1 MDKRHL
7 IAKRAARYFQSGD
20 VVNLGIG
27 IPSLCGNYAE
37 PGVLFQAENGF
48 IGVGATA
55 EGSVSYTHLTLP
67 TN

>member
-1 MDKRHL
+1 MDNRHF
-7 IAKRAARYFQSGD
+7 IAQSCGRGISSSGD

-37 PGVLFQAENGF
+37 SGVLFQTENGF

-55 EGSVSYTHLTLP
+55 QERSMISDRLL
-67 TN
+67 

>member
-27 IPSLCGNYAE
+27 IPSLCGN
-37 PGVLFQAENGF
+37 L
-48 IGVGATA
+48 
-55 EGSVSYTHLTLP
+55 
-67 TN
+67 